1 MHLSR
6 TLIAA
11 AALAAGLLTSASAAV
26 ETYKAD
32 PAHSSV
38 GFTVRH
44 FFTKVPGSFTKFEA
58 AVTVDRDNLEHSS
71 ISATIQAASI
81 DTQNE
86 KRDQHLNSADF
97 FDTAKFPTLT
107 FKSKSWK
114 KTGDDTYDVTGDLTI
129 KDITKE
135 VVLQVK
141 SLGFGPGMR
150 GAQLS
155 GWEATTKL
163 DRRDFG
169 LTYGPGVVGND
180 VDVSINVEAVLQK

>member
-44 FFTKVPGSFTKFEA
+44 FFTKVPGSFAKFEA